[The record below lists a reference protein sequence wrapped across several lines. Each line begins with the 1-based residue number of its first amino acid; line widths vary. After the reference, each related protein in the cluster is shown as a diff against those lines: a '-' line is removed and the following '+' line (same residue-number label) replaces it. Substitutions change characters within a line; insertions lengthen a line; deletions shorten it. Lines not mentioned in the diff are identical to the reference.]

1 MNSISEFDLMQS
13 MSGPN
18 IDGEGKCVLAI
29 KQQRCNADGVLREMD
44 DEFITEKPVVHIFKQ
59 AGGFV
64 LVDLVFSSIEDKDL
78 KIIYAY
84 LDRFFSASNS
94 VSDDE
99 YDFPLLTFTF
109 VPHAFDGAY
118 WAIGLNPIY
127 YGLTPEDSTG
137 EPRIIRLVFMA
148 QDDTEALPNFLFLAS
163 PNSALEDIMI
173 AAGEDGEDASYI

>member
-1 MNSISEFDLMQS
+1 MNMISEFDLIQA
-13 MSGPN
+13 MSGAN

-29 KQQRCNADGVLREMD
+29 KQQRCDADGVLRDLD
-44 DEFITEKPVVHIFKQ
+44 DEFVTEKPVVQVFKQ

-64 LVDLVFSSIEDKDL
+64 LVDLVFNSIEDKDL

-84 LDRFFSASNS
+84 LDRFFSSSNS
-94 VSDDE
+94 ASDDE
-99 YDFPLLTFTF
+99 DDFPLLTFTF

-118 WAIGLNPIY
+118 WAMGLNPIY

-148 QDDTEALPNFLFLAS
+148 QDDTEALPNFLFLSS
-163 PNSALEDIMI
+163 PDSALEDIRS
-173 AAGEDGEDASYI
+173 AAEDDDDAMYS